1 MTDGEDAFVSA
12 IATFFPNMQ
21 RYLDWGHI
29 FKNAKRALARS
40 NITNREEVAR
50 YMGDLRTL
58 FYKSTELNYH
68 KQYNEILIGH
78 RWIQVSGFVVSFSY
92 VILIHLKNFQFIIH
106 LCLLSIV
113 GVQEIL
119 SERNPL

>member
-1 MTDGEDAFVSA
+1 MRAYFQE
-12 IATFFPNMQ
+12 
-21 RYLDWGHI
+21 Y
-29 FKNAKRALARS
+29 AKRALARS
-40 NITNREEVAR
+40 NITNREELAQ

-58 FYKSTELNYH
+58 FYKSTESNYH
-68 KQYNEILIGH
+68 KQYNEIISGH
-78 RWIQVSGFVVSFSY
+78 RWIQVSGFVSGFVSFSY